1 MFFFFLRS
9 LGTRFRMLCVNWW
22 NPKVVLN
29 LVKAIVVSFS
39 RGFTAPCPLCMT
51 SFNSTC
57 LCNWSSPVHIT
68 WVMTICNFTSIQILS
83 YCQVVNRPPRGHAQ
97 NREEFNFAWYALV
110 VTRQHVDS
118 APIHANC
125 SCRTLCSSLHRYK
138 IPSFVRVDNFTT
150 CYLADQHDVLLNL
163 KVNLTLPFSEWPF
176 AMCMHFL

>member
-1 MFFFFLRS
+1 MFFFFAVPRNSLQDGLRQ
-9 LGTRFRMLCVNWW
+9 
-22 NPKVVLN
+22 
-29 LVKAIVVSFS
+29 LVKSKGCVESCESHCCQFFQ
-39 RGFTAPCPLCMT
+39 RFHGPLCMT